1 MKDIYVKFNKPLN
14 GKDIK
19 GLDFQ
24 RPLGDATRTRDGAPD
39 LLALGFHPI

>member
-19 GLDFQ
+19 GESRDAIAEIHHELESGEWQ
-24 RPLGDATRTRDGAPD
+24 RS
-39 LLALGFHPI
+39 